1 MKRKERTH
9 PLEQR
14 IIDVSL
20 KCIYKYGLSN
30 STIRFIAKEA
40 KIKPTAIQYYFPL
53 KENLINKLIENIH
66 EEIISSIES
75 SYSPL
80 DPPEIK
86 LQKVLKNLEIYLLKR
101 KVLQVVYITLLLAE
115 GIRNPLSRRVFVEKI
130 NRVLNTTKEVLKEGA
145 EKGVFNEVNIDDV
158 ARSFI
163 IFARGCAIQGLLEKT
178 NKYIKRDINFFFEN
192 IKKILFK

>member
-1 MKRKERTH
+1 MKGNKTIP

-14 IIDVSL
+14 IIDVFF

-30 STIRFIAKEA
+30 STIRVIAKEA

-66 EEIISSIES
+66 EKIISSIES

-86 LQKVLKNLEIYLLKR
+86 LQKVLKNLEIYLLKS
-101 KVLQVVYITLLLAE
+101 KELQVVYITLLLAE
-115 GIRNPLSRRVFVEKI
+115 GIRNPLSRKVFVEKI
-130 NRVLNTTKEVLKEGA
+130 KRMLNTTEEVLKEGA
-145 EKGVFNEVNIDDV
+145 EKGIFNGVNIDDM

-163 IFARGCAIQGLLEKT
+163 IFARGCALQGLLEKT
-178 NKYIKRDINFFFEN
+178 NKHIKRDIKFFSEN